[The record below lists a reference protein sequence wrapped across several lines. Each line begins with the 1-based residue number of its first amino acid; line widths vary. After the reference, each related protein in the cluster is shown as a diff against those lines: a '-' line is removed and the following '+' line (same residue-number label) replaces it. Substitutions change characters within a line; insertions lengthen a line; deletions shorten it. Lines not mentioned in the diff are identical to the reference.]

1 MCPLPPHNSP
11 GSARSVVALPHLA
24 VITSLPLATGLGLSL
39 TITIGLLP
47 CSRTLAQT
55 VSSQEVAQLSQS
67 AAAVSAASAQ
77 HVLFVSPIVGNDVN
91 ADGSQRSPFR
101 SITQALQVAQP
112 NTVILLT
119 PGTYSVDSGEV
130 FPLML
135 KPGVTVQGDPSTQG
149 RGIVIRGG
157 GAFLSPTS
165 AGQNVAI
172 LAENQAQLVG
182 VTVTNPNPRGYGV
195 WVESSSPTIADSTFT
210 GNTHDGIS
218 TVGNSAPLIRR
229 NRFSGNGSNGITVF
243 GQSQPEI
250 RENLFEQTG
259 FAINVA
265 ENAAPLIVN
274 NRMNQN
280 KVAVLVQEN
289 ARPVLRGNTIEGSQ
303 QEGVTVIAHAQ
314 PNLGTAS
321 DPGNNLFRN
330 NPLDVNADATDQV
343 IPAFGNQWGN
353 DRLEGEIDLAGTAS
367 PTAAQATTVI
377 RSAPPQMTRTAV
389 PTSPIRTQAT
399 NAAQNATQNVTQNV
413 TQNIRSAASP
423 HPAAT
428 ITQLPPSTISTL
440 PPYPAPT
447 VTSQTVT
454 SNAQSRPSNRST
466 ANSAIVRPSAAPV
479 ARSTPAVAIRV
490 PPPVAP
496 RPAIVPIAQSRSV
509 QPTVEISVPP
519 PNPALQPAV
528 AARSQI
534 ASTPSVTPISAPMPV
549 TAARTIAAATTGA
562 ILPTVAATRSSSTF
576 RSISP
581 SPVSRSAA
589 NPAPSSTPT
598 QAIDIP
604 VPVANPVPAANPA
617 SATPLADAPRLAA
630 TFNRPIDIPVPLP
643 ESSAIAPAAV
653 RSQDLSPPRSGNIAP
668 SANLLPVPSGDAPV
682 GNVGGLPRISVAS
695 TQMGGMYLASSRIQ
709 SDLRY
714 RVVVDA
720 SSAGTQ
726 SLVQSI
732 VPNAFLTSINGQ
744 SLMQVGAFNSR
755 DNAEQTVQMLNQ
767 SGLVAVIQEI
777 E

>member
-1 MCPLPPHNSP
+1 MCPLPPSP
-11 GSARSVVALPHLA
+11 GSALSVVALPHLA
-24 VITSLPLATGLGLSL
+24 VITSLPLVTGLGLSL

-47 CSRTLAQT
+47 CSRTLAQS
-55 VSSQEVAQLSQS
+55 VSSQEVAQRSDSQS
-67 AAAVSAASAQ
+67 SAAVSSASAQ
-77 HVLFVSPIVGNDVN
+77 HLLFVSPIVGSDVD

-172 LAENQAQLVG
+172 LGENQAQLVG

-195 WVESSSPTIADSTFT
+195 WVESSSPTIADSTFA

-229 NRFSGNGSNGITVF
+229 NRFSGNGANGITVF

-274 NRMNQN
+274 NQMNQN

-303 QEGVTVIAHAQ
+303 QDGVTAIAHAQ

-367 PTAAQATTVI
+367 PTAAQATAI
-377 RSAPPQMTRTAV
+377 IHSAPPQITRTAV

-399 NAAQNATQNVTQNV
+399 NATQNATQNLAQNVTQNL
-413 TQNIRSAASP
+413 TQNIRSAASS

-440 PPYPAPT
+440 PPHPAPTVTSQT

-454 SNAQSRPSNRST
+454 SNAQSRPSSRST
-466 ANSAIVRPSAAPV
+466 ANLAIVRPSTPSV
-479 ARSTPAVAIRV
+479 ARSTPAAAIRV

-519 PNPALQPAV
+519 PSPALQPAV

-549 TAARTIAAATTGA
+549 TAARTISAATTGA
-562 ILPTVAATRSSSTF
+562 VPTVVSSRVS

-581 SPVSRSAA
+581 SSAA
-589 NPAPSSTPT
+589 RSVASPAPSPTSTRS
-598 QAIDIP
+598 IDIP
-604 VPVANPVPAANPA
+604 VPAAPA
-617 SATPLADAPRLAA
+617 SATTLAYAPRPAA
-630 TFNRPIDIPVPLP
+630 TFNGPIDIPVPLP
-643 ESSAIAPAAV
+643 ESSTVAPAAV

-682 GNVGGLPRISVAS
+682 GNVGDLPRISVAS
-695 TQMGGMYLASSRIQ
+695 TQIGGMYLASSRIQ

-714 RVVVDA
+714 RVVVAA

-744 SLMQVGAFNSR
+744 PLMQVGAFNSR